1 MHIEAKLPQIKVRA
15 FSGCIPLPMSKMAP
29 ATVPR
34 DMLPDDNFVK
44 RFMVLCKFVC
54 VKSPKMRGMGV
65 YRYERMWSISR
76 YRQQML
82 QPDVVQAGMM
92 QHGKARL
99 L

>member
-1 MHIEAKLPQIKVRA
+1 MQTEANAPQIRVRA
-15 FSGCIPLPMSKMAP
+15 FSGCIPSPISKMAP

-34 DMLPDDNFVK
+34 DIPPDDNFVK

-76 YRQQML
+76 YRQQRL